1 LTQGGSAMV
10 SAERY
15 GGSAANQV
23 PPFCDINLFTTDACL
38 QSAVKRGGANA
49 EAEQLSEFGSDW
61 GRAENFDLGRL
72 ANEFPPRLRV
82 VDPRGNRLD
91 LIEYHPA
98 YHALMRKS
106 VTAGLHA
113 STWDGTSS
121 QVARAAR
128 LFMAYQIESGHIC
141 PITMTHA
148 CVAVL
153 IGEPVV
159 LARWRDK
166 IVNRNYD
173 LRHIPWW
180 EKSSVMIG
188 MGMTERQGGT
198 DVRSNET
205 TAEEK
210 QYYYELSGHKWFM
223 SAPMCDAFLVL
234 AQAKEGLTCFLL
246 PRFRPDGQLNGLYFQ
261 RLKDKLG
268 NRSNASSEV
277 TFANAYAE
285 RIGPVGRGIRTII
298 EMVQLTR
305 LDCAVASAGLMRMA
319 LAQAVHH
326 ARHRNV
332 FQRRLSDQPLM
343 RSLQSDLALESW
355 AATALAF
362 RLARAFDKAAS
373 DPLEAGY
380 ARLMTPAAKY
390 LVCKIAPSFIAEA
403 MECLGGNGYVEEN
416 PLARMYRE
424 APVNAIWEGS
434 GNVMALDVLR
444 AASRAPDTTNA
455 VLDQLTQTEAF
466 AGTPVVETIR
476 TQLLQNKDEPT
487 ARRITEQLARA
498 GAAAALAE
506 FAPDFAHA
514 YAQSRFTDAHFLWGA
529 SKLGTLQDRLL
540 DLTLP

>member
-1 LTQGGSAMV
+1 MIGA
-10 SAERY
+10 ARY
-15 GGSAANQV
+15 GGGGANQA
-23 PPFCDINLFTTDACL
+23 PPFYDVNLYTTDACL
-38 QSAVKRGGANA
+38 QAAAKGGGA
-49 EAEQLSEFGSDW
+49 EAETEQLAEFGSDW

-82 VDPRGNRLD
+82 VDPCGNRLD

-106 VTAGLHA
+106 VAAGLHA
-113 STWDGTSS
+113 STWDATSS
-121 QVARAAR
+121 QVARAVR

-148 CVAVL
+148 CVAAM
-153 IGEPVV
+153 IAEPAL
-159 LARWRDK
+159 LARWREK

-173 LRHIPWW
+173 RRHIPWW

-205 TAEEK
+205 RAVEGYDHYK
-210 QYYYELSGHKWFM
+210 ISGHKWFM
-223 SAPMCDAFLVL
+223 SAPMCDAFLIL
-234 AQAKEGLTCFLL
+234 AQAQEGPTCFLL

-277 TFANAYAE
+277 TFADAYAE
-285 RIGPVGRGIRTII
+285 RIGPAGRGIRTII

-305 LDCAVASAGLMRMA
+305 LDCAVASAGLMRMG
-319 LAQAVHH
+319 LAQAIHH
-326 ARHRNV
+326 AKHRNV
-332 FQRRLSDQPLM
+332 FQRRLSEQPLM
-343 RSLQSDLALESW
+343 RSVLSDLALESW

-362 RLARAFDKAAS
+362 RLARAFDKSAS
-373 DPLEAGY
+373 DRLEAAY

-390 LVCKIAPSFIAEA
+390 LLCKLAPSFIAEA

-444 AASRAPDTTNA
+444 AASRAPDATNA
-455 VLDQLTQTEAF
+455 ILDQLIETEAS
-466 AGTPVVETIR
+466 AGMPVIETIR
-476 TQLLQNKDEPT
+476 TQLLRDKTEQA
-487 ARRITEQLARA
+487 ARRVTELLARA
-498 GAAAALAE
+498 GAVAALAE

-514 YAQSRFTDAHFLWGA
+514 YGQSRFSDAHSLWGS
-529 SKLGTLQDRLL
+529 SKLGVLGDRLF

>member
-1 LTQGGSAMV
+1 MIGA
-10 SAERY
+10 ARY
-15 GGSAANQV
+15 GGGGANQV
-23 PPFCDINLFTTDACL
+23 PPFDDINLFTTDACL
-38 QSAVKRGGANA
+38 RAAVKCGGAEA
-49 EAEQLSEFGSDW
+49 ETEQLSEFGSDW
-61 GRAENFDLGRL
+61 GRSEIFDLGRL
-72 ANEFPPRLRV
+72 ANDFPPRLRV

-106 VTAGLHA
+106 VAAGLHA
-113 STWDGTSS
+113 STWDATSS
-121 QVARAAR
+121 QVGRAAR

-148 CVAVL
+148 CIAAL
-153 IGEPVV
+153 IGEPAL
-159 LARWRDK
+159 LARWREK

-205 TAEEK
+205 AAVARHDH
-210 QYYYELSGHKWFM
+210 YEISGHKWFM
-223 SAPMCDAFLVL
+223 SAPMCDAFLIL
-234 AQAKEGLTCFLL
+234 AQAPEGLTCFLL
-246 PRFRPDGQLNGLYFQ
+246 PRFRPDGELNGLHFQ

-277 TFANAYAE
+277 TFADAYAE

-298 EMVQLTR
+298 KMVQLTR
-305 LDCAVASAGLMRMA
+305 LDCAVASAGLMRMG

-332 FQRRLSDQPLM
+332 FQRWLSDQPLM
-343 RSLQSDLALESW
+343 RSVLSDLALESW

-362 RLARAFDKAAS
+362 RLARAFDRSAS

-380 ARLMTPAAKY
+380 ARLMTPAVKY
-390 LVCKIAPSFIAEA
+390 LLCKLAPSFVAEA

-466 AGTPVVETIR
+466 TGLSVIETLK
-476 TQLLQNKDEPT
+476 TQLLQDKNEQT
-487 ARRITEQLARA
+487 ARRITERLARA
-498 GAAAALAE
+498 GAVAALAE
-506 FAPDFAHA
+506 FASDFAQA
-514 YAQSRFTDAHFLWGA
+514 YAQSRFSDAHSLWGA
-529 SKLGTLQDRLL
+529 SKLGDLEARLL